1 MYMCKYL
8 CFKRVKGIKKNKENQ
23 KEKLNIINQKLKR
36 QTRVLCASSFIKDV
50 YLMNDI
56 Y

>member
-8 CFKRVKGIKKNKENQ
+8 CFKRVKGIKKNKKNQ
-23 KEKLNIINQKLKR
+23 KEKVNIINQKLKR
-36 QTRVLCASSFIKDV
+36 QARVLCASSFIKDV